1 MKNHRK
7 RTVSLCLTVCLLW
20 GLLGGGVSAAET
32 GISLEN
38 AEIEVQTK
46 TYTGNPVVPGV
57 RVKINGETLQQGR
70 EYTVVF
76 ENNVD
81 AGEGTGKAIITG
93 EGSYSGIQ
101 TVSFTIS
108 PAKLTE
114 SAIQIKSCIK
124 EYDGTTT
131 ANPTFSVHPTN
142 SADTVEVLCDAA
154 YDDQYAGSKKV
165 VTASNFRFGGPDG
178 HNYVLE
184 NPELK
189 VTYSSGQIM
198 AREPDLP
205 KVVEVLQGEEKDLKT
220 VIPEPWQEGAA
231 FSVDSEAQEDAAQLG
246 CRLDGALLT
255 AGEETGSFLVNV
267 TLSSVDLNGDGQAE
281 YDNAAKALRIHVV
294 ERASQPPVS
303 GGEGDDPSQQ
313 QAFTLT
319 GPKEMTYG
327 QSVQMTAAGGAGTG
341 QVTYWVTTRGAR
353 GQAVIDSQGKLTAT
367 QAGTVLVYAEKAGDD
382 RYQDA
387 KADPVEVTIHPAQ
400 LTVQVHDKT
409 ALVGQEVPVLGKE
422 DYTVSG
428 LVGEDVL
435 TTEPTLS
442 YASPPDMSQPG
453 QTAIQA
459 AGAAAPAGGNYSSQ
473 ITYQPGTLTIQAVP
487 VYPVTLTPADHG
499 TVTASCQQAAS
510 GTEVILTVVPEE
522 GFFLE
527 KMTAS
532 SAAGLLTLWQGEDGT
547 YSFVMPE
554 EEVTVTAVFAQEIP
568 APEPL
573 PFLDVREDDW
583 YYEDVGYVYRL
594 GLMEGTGMGLF
605 SPNGTTTRGMLVT
618 ILYRMEGVEAGTGWT
633 PFQDVETDAYYS
645 APVGWAAWNG
655 IVSGYEDDTFRPNDR
670 ITREQLAV
678 ILYRYGCYKEWT
690 MSQQGDLY
698 QFSDWESC
706 HDYAWTALSWAVEA
720 GLVQGKEMNR
730 LDPLGQAT
738 RAQVAAILH
747 RFHQTFLA
755 EPET

>member
-32 GISLEN
+32 KISVED
-38 AEIEVQTK
+38 AEIQV
-46 TYTGNPVVPGV
+46 NPVMYSGTAKTPKAT
-57 RVKINGETLQQGR
+57 VKLGNTTLTIGTDFTV
-70 EYTVVF
+70 EYA
-76 ENNVD
+76 NNVD
-81 AGEGTGKAIITG
+81 AGQATITITG
-93 EGSYSGIQ
+93 IGDYTGSKTG
-101 TVSFTIS
+101 TFTIE
-108 PAKLTE
+108 PAKLKDNSVKIT
-114 SAIQIKSCIK
+114 SCIK

-131 ANPTFSVHPTN
+131 ANPTFSVDPTN

-154 YDDQYAGSKKV
+154 YDNQHAGSEKV
-165 VTASNFRFGGPDG
+165 VTASNIHFGGPDG
-178 HNYVLE
+178 QNYVLE
-184 NPELK
+184 KPELE
-189 VTYSSGQIM
+189 VTYNFGQIM

-220 VIPEPWQEGAA
+220 VIPEPWREGAA
-231 FSVDSEAQEDAAQLG
+231 FSVDSEDQENAAQLG

-255 AGEETGSFLVNV
+255 AGEKTGSFSVNV
-267 TLSSVDLNGDGQAE
+267 TLSSVDLNGDGKAE

-730 LDPLGQAT
+730 LDPLGPAT

-755 EPET
+755 EPEL

>member
-7 RTVSLCLTVCLLW
+7 RTVSLCLTACLLW

-57 RVKINGETLQQGR
+57 KVKINGKTLRQGSD
-70 EYTVVF
+70 YTVVF

-93 EGSYSGIQ
+93 EGLYSGIQ
-101 TVSFTIS
+101 TVAFTIS

-178 HNYVLE
+178 QNYVLE
-184 NPELK
+184 KPELE
-189 VTYSSGQIM
+189 VTYNFGQIV

-205 KVVEVLQGEEKDLKT
+205 EVVEVLQGEKKDLKT
-220 VIPEPWQEGAA
+220 VIPEPWREGAA
-231 FSVDSEAQEDAAQLG
+231 FSVDSEDQENAAQLG
-246 CRLDGALLT
+246 CTLDGSLLT
-255 AGEETGSFLVNV
+255 AGEKTGSFSVNV
-267 TLSSVDLNGDGQAE
+267 TLSSVDLNGDGKAE

-367 QAGTVLVYAEKAGDD
+367 PGGHGAGV
-382 RYQDA
+382 
-387 KADPVEVTIHPAQ
+387 
-400 LTVQVHDKT
+400 
-409 ALVGQEVPVLGKE
+409 
-422 DYTVSG
+422 
-428 LVGEDVL
+428 
-435 TTEPTLS
+435 
-442 YASPPDMSQPG
+442 
-453 QTAIQA
+453 
-459 AGAAAPAGGNYSSQ
+459 
-473 ITYQPGTLTIQAVP
+473 
-487 VYPVTLTPADHG
+487 
-499 TVTASCQQAAS
+499 C
-510 GTEVILTVVPEE
+510 
-522 GFFLE
+522 
-527 KMTAS
+527 
-532 SAAGLLTLWQGEDGT
+532 
-547 YSFVMPE
+547 
-554 EEVTVTAVFAQEIP
+554 
-568 APEPL
+568 
-573 PFLDVREDDW
+573 RE
-583 YYEDVGYVYRL
+583 
-594 GLMEGTGMGLF
+594 
-605 SPNGTTTRGMLVT
+605 
-618 ILYRMEGVEAGTGWT
+618 
-633 PFQDVETDAYYS
+633 
-645 APVGWAAWNG
+645 
-655 IVSGYEDDTFRPNDR
+655 
-670 ITREQLAV
+670 
-678 ILYRYGCYKEWT
+678 
-690 MSQQGDLY
+690 
-698 QFSDWESC
+698 
-706 HDYAWTALSWAVEA
+706 SW
-720 GLVQGKEMNR
+720 G
-730 LDPLGQAT
+730 
-738 RAQVAAILH
+738 
-747 RFHQTFLA
+747 
-755 EPET
+755 

>member
-7 RTVSLCLTVCLLW
+7 RTVSLCLTACLLW

-32 GISLEN
+32 KISVED
-38 AEIEVQTK
+38 AEIQV
-46 TYTGNPVVPGV
+46 NPVMYSGAAKRPKAT
-57 RVKINGETLQQGR
+57 VKLGDIELVKDRDFTV
-70 EYTVVF
+70 EYA
-76 ENNVD
+76 NNVD
-81 AGEGTGKAIITG
+81 AGQATITITG
-93 EGSYSGIQ
+93 SGSYTGSKTGTFI
-101 TVSFTIS
+101 IE
-108 PAKLTE
+108 PAKLTDD
-114 SAIQIKSCIK
+114 SVKITSCIK
-124 EYDGTTT
+124 EYDGTAT

-165 VTASNFRFGGPDG
+165 VTASNLRFGGPDG

-184 NPELK
+184 NPELV

-198 AREPDLP
+198 ARELDLP
-205 KVVEVLQGEEKDLKT
+205 EAVEVLQGEEKDLKT

-246 CRLDGALLT
+246 CTLDGFLLT
-255 AGEETGSFLVNV
+255 AGEETGSFFVNV
-267 TLSSVDLNGDGQAE
+267 ELSSVDLNDDGQAE

-367 QAGTVLVYAEKAGDD
+367 QAGTVLVYAAKAGDD
-382 RYQDA
+382 RYQAA

-435 TTEPTLS
+435 VTEPTLS
-442 YASPPDMSQPG
+442 YASQPDMSQPG
-453 QTAIQA
+453 QAAIQA

-510 GTEVILTVVPEE
+510 GTEVMLTAVPEE
-522 GFFLE
+522 GFLLE
-527 KMTAS
+527 KMTVS
-532 SAAGLLTLWQGEDGT
+532 SATGLLSLWQGEDGT

-573 PFLDVREDDW
+573 PFLDVQESDW
-583 YYEDVGYVYRL
+583 YCEDVEYVYRL

-618 ILYRMEGVEAGTGWT
+618 ILYRLEGVEEGTGWT
-633 PFQDVETDAYYS
+633 PFQDVETNAYYS

-655 IVSGYEDDTFRPNDR
+655 IVSGYEDDTFRPNQG

-678 ILYRYGCYKEWT
+678 ILYRYGCYKGWPMAER
-690 MSQQGDLY
+690 GDLY
-698 QFSDWESC
+698 QFSDWNSC
-706 HDYAWTALSWAVEA
+706 HDYAWTALSWAVET
-720 GLVQGKEMNR
+720 GLIQGKDRNR

>member
-20 GLLGGGVSAAET
+20 GLLGGGVSAAERK
-32 GISLEN
+32 ISVED
-38 AEIEVQTK
+38 AEIQV
-46 TYTGNPVVPGV
+46 NPVMYSGTAKTPKAT
-57 RVKINGETLQQGR
+57 VKLGNTTLTIGR
-70 EYTVVF
+70 DFTVEYA
-76 ENNVD
+76 NNVD
-81 AGEGTGKAIITG
+81 AGQATITITG
-93 EGSYSGIQ
+93 IGNYTGSKTG
-101 TVSFTIS
+101 TFTIE
-108 PAKLTE
+108 PANLTE

-131 ANPTFSVHPTN
+131 ANPTFSVDPTN

-154 YDDQYAGSKKV
+154 YDDQYAGSEKV
-165 VTASNFRFGGPDG
+165 VTASNLRFGGPDG
-178 HNYVLE
+178 QNYVLE
-184 NPELK
+184 KPELE
-189 VTYSSGQIM
+189 VTYNFGQIM

-205 KVVEVLQGEEKDLKT
+205 EVVEVLQGEKKDLKT
-220 VIPEPWQEGAA
+220 VIPEPWREGAT
-231 FSVDSEAQEDAAQLG
+231 FSVDSEPQEGAAQLG
-246 CRLDGALLT
+246 CTLDGSLLT
-255 AGEETGSFLVNV
+255 AGEETGSFFVNV
-267 TLSSVDLNGDGQAE
+267 ELSSVDLNGDGQAE
-281 YDNAAKALRIHVV
+281 YDNAAKSLRIHVV

-510 GTEVILTVVPEE
+510 GTEVMLTVVPEE

-573 PFLDVREDDW
+573 PFLDVQESDW
-583 YYEDVGYVYRL
+583 YCEDVEYVYRL

-618 ILYRMEGVEAGTGWT
+618 ILYRLEGVEEGTGWT
-633 PFQDVETDAYYS
+633 PFQDVETNAYYS

-655 IVSGYEDDTFRPNDR
+655 IVSGYEDDTFRPNQG

-678 ILYRYGCYKEWT
+678 ILYRYGCYKGWPMAER
-690 MSQQGDLY
+690 GDLY
-698 QFSDWESC
+698 QFSDWNSC
-706 HDYAWTALSWAVEA
+706 HDYAWTALSWAVET
-720 GLVQGKEMNR
+720 GLVQGKDRNR

>member
-7 RTVSLCLTVCLLW
+7 RTVSLCLTACLLW

-32 GISLEN
+32 KISVED
-38 AEIEVQTK
+38 AEIQV
-46 TYTGNPVVPGV
+46 NPVMYSGTAKTPKAT
-57 RVKINGETLQQGR
+57 VKLGDIELVKDRDFTV
-70 EYTVVF
+70 EYA
-76 ENNVD
+76 NNVD
-81 AGEGTGKAIITG
+81 AGQATITITG
-93 EGSYSGIQ
+93 IGNYTGRKTGTFIIE
-101 TVSFTIS
+101 
-108 PAKLTE
+108 PAKLTDG
-114 SAIQIKSCIK
+114 SVKITSCIK

-131 ANPTFSVHPTN
+131 ATPEFSVSLRS
-142 SADTVEVLCDAA
+142 SADMVEVLCDAA
-154 YDDQYAGSKKV
+154 YDNQYAGSKKV
-165 VTASNFRFGGPDG
+165 VTASNIHFGGPDG

-184 NPELK
+184 NPELE
-189 VTYSSGQIM
+189 VSSGQIM

-205 KVVEVLQGEEKDLKT
+205 EVVEVLPGEEKDLKT
-220 VIPEPWQEGAA
+220 VIPEPWREGAA
-231 FSVDSEAQEDAAQLG
+231 FSVDSEDQENAAQLG
-246 CRLDGALLT
+246 CTLDESLLT
-255 AGEETGSFLVNV
+255 TGEKTGSFSVNV
-267 TLSSVDLNGDGQAE
+267 TLSSVDLNGDGKAE
-281 YDNAAKALRIHVV
+281 YGNAAKALQIHVV

-367 QAGTVLVYAEKAGDD
+367 QAGTVLVYAAKAGDD
-382 RYQDA
+382 RYQAA

-435 TTEPTLS
+435 VTEPTLS
-442 YASPPDMSQPG
+442 YASQPDMSQPG

-459 AGAAAPAGGNYSSQ
+459 AGAAVPAGGNYSSQ

-510 GTEVILTVVPEE
+510 GTEVILTAVPEE

-568 APEPL
+568 APAPL
-573 PFLDVREDDW
+573 PFLDVQEGDW

-618 ILYRMEGVEAGTGWT
+618 ILYRMEGVETGTGWT

-730 LDPLGQAT
+730 LDPLGPAT

-755 EPET
+755 ELET